1 MLYELFSAC
10 SRNIMF
16 CFQIKE
22 QHILQIFWI
31 KRTDGKCHVCVVFW
45 GGGFQAAHEARG
57 VLNEMTNNRLNDPC
71 PVNVIVFG
79 ST

>member
-1 MLYELFSAC
+1 M
-10 SRNIMF
+10 
-16 CFQIKE
+16 
-22 QHILQIFWI
+22 QIFWI

-45 GGGFQAAHEARG
+45 GFFFQAAHEARG